1 MHFAIFKRF
10 SCLHIEFLETEWLS
24 GVRKFGVPD
33 QCPSSI
39 ELRYLSSTL
48 SAHASM
54 KAFETLIELIT
65 KQPPQWFLEALQKSY
80 NRQTFLWTVPSKT
93 MFVRSERSGCQRESI
108 PLLKQE
114 NEEGHPCRSLRRGCA
129 NLENSK
135 SFVHQKRFW
144 KSRNYTW
151 HRRWCISDIRH
162 QWRRNK

>member
-10 SCLHIEFLETEWLS
+10 SCFQIEFLETEWLS

-48 SAHASM
+48 STHTSM
-54 KAFETLIELIT
+54 KAFETLTELST
-65 KQPPQWFLEALQKSY
+65 KQPPQWFLEALQKSH
-80 NRQTFLWTVPSKT
+80 NRQTFLWTVPSNPYLYWN
-93 MFVRSERSGCQRESI
+93 RN
-108 PLLKQE
+108 

-129 NLENSK
+129 SLESSK

-151 HRRWCISDIRH
+151 HRRWCISNIRH